1 MHLGQPG
8 KNDPYLSH
16 WISTRFA
23 YPEVNEVSFCVGNI
37 LRMQWEKVKK
47 VFPHTLL
54 LFVAFD
60 IIHLSAMA
68 EIAAPVTAEMIVE
81 TLLGTGNN

>member
-1 MHLGQPG
+1 MG
-8 KNDPYLSH
+8 KGEENVSSH
-16 WISTRFA
+16 S
-23 YPEVNEVSFCVGNI
+23 PS
-37 LRMQWEKVKK
+37 LRCIG
-47 VFPHTLL
+47 
-54 LFVAFD
+54 